1 MAYINQINKNIPQ
14 ESDSQFNFLKTL
26 APIAGAGIGLAF
38 GNPMLGYQAGNMAS
52 QFLQDGGMLNEFQG
66 PTHEQGGIQL
76 QNGAAE
82 VEGGETSMPAGAGQM
97 VFSDSLVVP
106 GTKETFAQASKRIEA
121 KYKRRGDD
129 SYANAAKERELARL
143 AQKQEE
149 IKMSQQAEQPATL
162 EGGAPMGEMPQ
173 QEMFND
179 GGMLPDVEKMLKQNR
194 QAIGL
199 GYGAQAAT
207 NLPMLI
213 EGFKKPEKVNL
224 GRVSAETIDLS
235 SQRQKL
241 NQDRLGA
248 GSSAKRMAGRG
259 ARNASEY
266 MSMINAHDA
275 GVGSQYRGLIDQ
287 NKTSEEI
294 ANAQARTQVGLANQQ
309 TRIQEEDIN
318 AREKAARA
326 SMRHQALSNIGGAFA
341 GGVSDWTAAGSS
353 ANMMDMTKKYYQSM
367 MGDDTN
373 ESLPMNFDAMKPFN
387 PRTILN
393 PNLKQNFS
401 APSYNVP
408 EGIYRPEEGE
418 SIIFT
423 PQGMRKVIRRKG
435 GRI

>member
-52 QFLQDGGMLNEFQG
+52 QFLKDGGMLNEFQG

-76 QNGAAE
+76 QGGAAE
-82 VEGGETSMPAGAGQM
+82 VEGGETSMLAGAGQM
-97 VFSDSLVVP
+97 VFSDSLIVP

-173 QEMFND
+173 QEMFNV
-179 GGMLPDVEKMLKQNR
+179 GGMMLPEVAKMLKQNR

-241 NQDRLGA
+241 DQDRLGA

-259 ARNASEY
+259 ARNATEY

-275 GVGSQYRGLIDQ
+275 GVGSQYRSLIDQ

-294 ANAQARTQVGLANQQ
+294 ANAQARTQAGLANQQ

-367 MGDDTN
+367 MGDDT
-373 ESLPMNFDAMKPFN
+373 
-387 PRTILN
+387 TT
-393 PNLKQNFS
+393 
-401 APSYNVP
+401 
-408 EGIYRPEEGE
+408 EEKKKLLE
-418 SIIFT
+418 EIN
-423 PQGMRKVIRRKG
+423 RKVNPSEIFNYPSTGYAKFGGILKSKRIGRK
-435 GRI
+435 